1 MSAYLAV
8 HKRGLSSSDEEGS
21 LREDSEH
28 GAHLSCEKTD
38 KLLTSREGKLFMK
51 SKGKAKE
58 AHGGK
63 NQGAKRVIKV
73 ESPDSDRPPSPT
85 DKIKRAARAAQ
96 RLVRNMSET
105 LKRTSDPTLELPLKP
120 VEKT

>member
-1 MSAYLAV
+1 
-8 HKRGLSSSDEEGS
+8 
-21 LREDSEH
+21 
-28 GAHLSCEKTD
+28 
-38 KLLTSREGKLFMK
+38 MK

-63 NQGAKRVIKV
+63 NQGAKRVVKV